1 MQLVISR
8 NVLLQAINLIA
19 KAADKRHNM
28 VILGNMK
35 LLLSETQLVM
45 TASDLEVELQATLN
59 LPAGACQQPGQT
71 TVPANKLKD
80 IVKLLP
86 EDLPVTISLTD
97 DHHCLIVCGSSRFKL
112 STLPADDFPRLGEP
126 EQATPIQLPREQLS
140 DLLDNT
146 YFAMAVQ
153 DVRYYLTG
161 MLFELKERQL
171 ATVATD
177 GHRLALARTVI
188 DDVDTGV
195 QLDAILPRKAVLELQ
210 RLLGELKRL
219 MPNHDNGITLNVGR
233 EFLQVIL
240 PFGEIDNAGQ
250 IKNPILVSFTA
261 RLIDGKFPD
270 YRRVMPSSTTRVAW
284 INQEQLAHVLRRV
297 AVLSNEKSRGVIFEF
312 AEGGELVIRA
322 SNAEQDEA
330 TEQLMVKYQG
340 EPLEISFNVAYLLD
354 VLNVLQGD
362 IQFSMSQA
370 NASVLLQQV
379 NDVKHEFVVMPMRI

>member
-8 NVLLQAINLIA
+8 DLLLQAINLIS

-35 LLLSETQLVM
+35 LVLTDTQLIL
-45 TASDLEVELQATLN
+45 TASDLEVELQATLT
-59 LPAGACQQPGQT
+59 LPAGACQEAGQI
-71 TVPANKLKD
+71 TVPANKFKD

-86 EDLPVTISLTD
+86 DDLPVTLSVTTD
-97 DHHCLIVCGSSRFKL
+97 NHCLIVCGRSRFKL
-112 STLPADDFPRLGEP
+112 TTLPAEDFPRLGEP
-126 EQATPIQLPREQLS
+126 DQALPIQLGREDLS

-188 DDVDTGV
+188 EAADESTE
-195 QLDAILPRKAVLELQ
+195 LSAILPRKAVLELQ
-210 RLLGELKRL
+210 RLLAELKRL
-219 MPNHDNGITLNVGR
+219 IPNHNHQITLNVGR

-240 PFGEIDNAGQ
+240 PFGEIDSAGQ
-250 IKNPILVSFTA
+250 LQNPIWVSFTA

-270 YRRVMPSSTTRVAW
+270 YRRVMPSTTNKIAL
-284 INQEQLAHVLRRV
+284 IQQEQLANVLRRV
-297 AVLSNEKSRGVIFEF
+297 AILSNEKSRGVIFEF
-312 AEGGELVIRA
+312 KGEDNLEIRA

-330 TEQLMVKYQG
+330 SENLAIKYQG

-354 VLNVLQGD
+354 VLSVVNGD
-362 IQFSMSQA
+362 VQFNMSQA
-370 NASVLLQQV
+370 NASVLLQPL

>member
-8 NVLLQAINLIA
+8 DLLLQAINLIS

-28 VILGNMK
+28 VILGNIK
-35 LLLSETQLVM
+35 LVLTETQLLL

-80 IVKLLP
+80 IIKLLP
-86 EDLPVTISLTD
+86 DDLPVTLSLTND
-97 DHHCLIVCGSSRFKL
+97 NHCLIVCGSSRFKL
-112 STLPADDFPRLGEP
+112 STLPAQDFPRLGEP
-126 EQATPIQLPREQLS
+126 EQALPIQLGREDLC

-146 YFAMAVQ
+146 HFAMAVQ

-161 MLFELKERQL
+161 MLFELKTRQL

-188 DDVDTGV
+188 EGADESAE
-195 QLDAILPRKAVLELQ
+195 LSAILPRKAVLELQ
-210 RLLGELKRL
+210 RLLGELKRVL
-219 MPNHDNGITLNVGR
+219 PNHDHQITLNVGR

-240 PFGEIDNAGQ
+240 PFGDVDSTGHMQ
-250 IKNPILVSFTA
+250 NPILVSFTA

-270 YRRVMPSSTTRVAW
+270 YRRVMPSTTNKVAL
-284 INQEQLAHVLRRV
+284 IKPEQLANVLRRV

-312 AEGGELVIRA
+312 KGEDNLEIRA

-330 TEQLMVKYQG
+330 TESLSIKYQG

-354 VLNVLQGD
+354 VLSVINGD
-362 IQFSMSQA
+362 VQFNMSQA
-370 NASVLLQQV
+370 NASVLLQQL

>member
-8 NVLLQAINLIA
+8 DLLLQAINLIS

-28 VILGNMK
+28 VILGNIK
-35 LLLSETQLVM
+35 IVLTHSQLLL
-45 TASDLEVELQATLN
+45 TASDLEVELQAALN
-59 LPAGACQQPGQT
+59 LPEGACQQAGQI

-80 IVKLLP
+80 IIKLLP
-86 EDLPVTISLTD
+86 DNLPVTLSQTND
-97 DHHCLIVCGSSRFKL
+97 NHCLIVCGNSRFKL
-112 STLPADDFPRLGEP
+112 STLPAEDFPRLGEP
-126 EQATPIQLPREQLS
+126 EQAMPIQLAREELS
-140 DLLDNT
+140 DLLDHT
-146 YFAMAVQ
+146 HFAMAVQ

-161 MLFELKERQL
+161 MLFELKQRQL

-188 DDVDTGV
+188 ENADETAE
-195 QLDAILPRKAVLELQ
+195 LSAILPRKAVIELQ
-210 RLLGELKRL
+210 RLLGELKRVL
-219 MPNHDNGITLNVGR
+219 PNQNNAITLNVGR

-240 PFGEIDNAGQ
+240 PFGEVDSTGQ
-250 IKNPILVSFTA
+250 MQNPILVSFTA

-270 YRRVMPSSTTRVAW
+270 YRRVMPSTTNKVAL
-284 INQEQLAHVLRRV
+284 IKPEELVNVLRRV

-312 AEGGELVIRA
+312 NGDNNLEIRA

-330 TEQLMVKYQG
+330 SESLTIKYQG

-354 VLNVLQGD
+354 VLNVLNGD
-362 IQFSMSQA
+362 IQFNMSQA
-370 NASVLLQQV
+370 NASVLLQQL